1 MTAIPIDQR
10 FQHALEQHRAGH
22 TRKAQ
27 ALYEDVLREQP
38 EHPGANHHL
47 GWLALQSGQPQTAL
61 PYLRR
66 ALEADPTPTSHWSTY
81 AEALLA
87 VDQPEAAEAI
97 LALAKARGLDDPVIE
112 ALMARLPPGVGA

>member
-1 MTAIPIDQR
+1 M
-10 FQHALEQHRAGH
+10 
-22 TRKAQ
+22 
-27 ALYEDVLREQP
+27 
-38 EHPGANHHL
+38 
-47 GWLALQSGQPQTAL
+47 

-97 LALAKARGLDDPVIE
+97 LALAKARGLDDPTIE
-112 ALMARLPPGVGA
+112 ALMARLPPGVGP